1 MIKRKNIFVV
11 LLFIVLATILAGFF
25 LLKNN
30 FQNKQN
36 FTVKEEGV
44 KNQNIDKQKNNK
56 QNDSHEKGV
65 LKNLEGGLSN
75 AINDNKKVS
84 KKIKIKI
91 KILALGDLM
100 LDRHNR
106 LLIKQKGVGYFTEK
120 IERLFW
126 GQDIN
131 LVNLEGPITS
141 NKSVSLGQ
149 PMGNPN
155 HFRFTFDPEQAI
167 NFLQANRI
175 NLVNI
180 GNNHILNFHNDGL
193 RQTEEIL
200 EKNNISYFGDPLDKS
215 KLGVIKEING
225 RKIAFVNYNQFDN
238 FSPED
243 TIAKIKESKTQADF
257 IIVYTHWGQ
266 EYKLI
271 NNKRQQELAHRFIDA
286 GADLIIGSH
295 PHVVQPIEI
304 YKNKVIFYSLGNF
317 VFDQYFSE
325 DVQKILGVGILLDG
339 DGQIQFT
346 LIPLF
351 MQKTGQ
357 LKLMDEEQRNKFLQD
372 LAQRSE
378 VSRELKEG
386 IKQGT
391 FGWGF

>member
-1 MIKRKNIFVV
+1 MIKRGNIFIVS
-11 LLFIVLATILAGFF
+11 LFIVLATILAGVF

-36 FTVKEEGV
+36 LIVIKNKEI
-44 KNQNIDKQKNNK
+44 KNQNIDKQKNNR
-56 QNDSHEKGV
+56 QNDSPEKGV
-65 LKNLEGGLSN
+65 LENLKGDSMNITNNDKITIKN
-75 AINDNKKVS
+75 
-84 KKIKIKI
+84 KKIKI
-91 KILALGDLM
+91 LVFGDVM

-106 LLIKQKGVGYFTEK
+106 SLIEQKGVGYFTEK

-131 LVNLEGPITS
+131 LVNLEGPITN

-149 PMGNPN
+149 PVENPN

-193 RQTEEIL
+193 KQTEEIL
-200 EKNNISYFGDPLDKS
+200 ERNDISYFGDPLDKS
-215 KLGVIKEING
+215 RLSVVKEVNG
-225 RKIAFVNYNQFDN
+225 RKIAFVSYNRFDN

-243 TIAKIKESKTQADF
+243 IITKIKELKAQANF
-257 IIVYTHWGQ
+257 IIVYAHWGR

-271 NNKRQQELAHRFIDA
+271 NSQRQQDLAHQFIDA
-286 GADLIIGSH
+286 GADLVIGSH
-295 PHVVQPIEI
+295 SHVVQPIEV
-304 YKNKVIFYSLGNF
+304 YKKRAIFYSLGNF

-325 DVQKILGVGILLDG
+325 NVQKILGVGILLDG

-357 LKLMDEEQRNKFLQD
+357 LKLMDEKQRNKFLQD

-378 VSRELKEG
+378 VSKEMKEG
-386 IKQGT
+386 IKKGS
-391 FGWGF
+391 FGWQF